1 MATKIGANGL
11 LEADLI
17 IPQGTTFACV
27 IEHTD
32 ADGTPID
39 HSGCTAYMR
48 IIDKNKVAHDL
59 GNHVS
64 FDGGDVLIDIPPDVT
79 SSIALGGGKHDLM
92 IKGQFG
98 DVVRLIYGSVSI
110 VDTYAMDE

>member
-48 IIDKNKVAHDL
+48 IIDKNKAVHDF
-59 GNHVS
+59 GRYVT
-64 FDGGDVLIDIPPDVT
+64 FDGGNVVVEIPPAST
-79 SSIALGGGKHDLM
+79 SAIALGGGRHDLM
-92 IKGQFG
+92 IEGPSG
-98 DVVRLIYGSVSI
+98 DVVRLIYGSVSV